1 MLDLVRK
8 IVVRKIL
15 IRLMAEHDSATYV
28 RLILVIW
35 IGIWRR
41 RRRCCYVRRRVGRVE
56 EVDLRLALDVWR
68 VGHGRPLEKQV

>member
-1 MLDLVRK
+1 
-8 IVVRKIL
+8 
-15 IRLMAEHDSATYV
+15 MAEHDSATYV

-41 RRRCCYVRRRVGRVE
+41 RRRRRCSVRRRVGRGE

>member
-1 MLDLVRK
+1 
-8 IVVRKIL
+8 
-15 IRLMAEHDSATYV
+15 MAEHDSATYV

-35 IGIWRR
+35 IGIRR
-41 RRRCCYVRRRVGRVE
+41 RRRRRRRRRCYVRRRVGRGE